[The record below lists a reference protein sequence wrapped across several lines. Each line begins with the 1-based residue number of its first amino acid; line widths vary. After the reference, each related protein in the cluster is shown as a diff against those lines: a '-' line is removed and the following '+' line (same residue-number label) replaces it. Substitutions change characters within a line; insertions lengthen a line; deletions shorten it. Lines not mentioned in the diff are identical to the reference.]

1 MRFYSPFLIFL
12 VHQCIN
18 SIIGEAVITGFVTS
32 RGRTR
37 LTQPALSNPCQA
49 AAEPSSERSRTCR
62 FDISVGLVSK
72 YITTWTASYTTTL
85 RKLSWW
91 LLCSKWEPRC
101 LLPVA
106 FKQKYPTTYAIIDA
120 VRCSLKH
127 HQTSNCSHQHGA
139 VTSTKYHKISCC
151 LHPQT
156 FMEGRKQLPSE
167 EVLKGR
173 QITSVRIHM
182 ERAIG
187 FIKNNSILKGTL
199 PLTCIYGSTSQPD
212 CLCVCMAH

>member
-18 SIIGEAVITGFVTS
+18 SIIGEAVITGFVTG

-37 LTQPALSNPCQA
+37 LTQPGLSNPCQA

-85 RKLSWW
+85 RKLSGW

-101 LLPVA
+101 LLPSNRSTPQHMQSLMQWGVPWNTIRPPIAVINMEQLQVPNTTKFLVA
-106 FKQKYPTTYAIIDA
+106 YTPKHSWKEGSSYQ
-120 VRCSLKH
+120 VRRS
-127 HQTSNCSHQHGA
+127 
-139 VTSTKYHKISCC
+139 
-151 LHPQT
+151 
-156 FMEGRKQLPSE
+156 
-167 EVLKGR
+167 
-173 QITSVRIHM
+173 
-182 ERAIG
+182 
-187 FIKNNSILKGTL
+187 
-199 PLTCIYGSTSQPD
+199 
-212 CLCVCMAH
+212 

>member
-18 SIIGEAVITGFVTS
+18 SIIGEAVITGFVTG

-49 AAEPSSERSRTCR
+49 AAELSSERSRTCR

-72 YITTWTASYTTTL
+72 YITTWTASYTATL
-85 RKLSWW
+85 RKLSGW
-91 LLCSKWEPRC
+91 LLCSKWEPHC
-101 LLPVA
+101 LLPSNRSTP
-106 FKQKYPTTYAIIDA
+106 QHMQSLMP
-120 VRCSLKH
+120 VRCSLKR
-127 HQTSNCSHQHGA
+127 HQTSKCSHQHGA
-139 VTSTKYHKISCC
+139 VTSTKYHKVSCY

-156 FMEGRKQLPSE
+156 FIEGRKQLPSE

-173 QITSVRIHM
+173 QIASVRIHV